1 MEWSCDLFPMRCD
14 CCLCELPHCFK
25 SFCGFVGSSL
35 KMKTM
40 FVLSA
45 ISIIGTA
52 LLRGSREEEIGQRNF
67 ITPKKKLLEINTK
80 DK

>member
-1 MEWSCDLFPMRCD
+1 MVLF
-14 CCLCELPHCFK
+14 
-25 SFCGFVGSSL
+25 GSSL
-35 KMKTM
+35 KIKTM

-80 DK
+80 DKYKCASLQ

>member
-1 MEWSCDLFPMRCD
+1 MVLF
-14 CCLCELPHCFK
+14 
-25 SFCGFVGSSL
+25 GSSL
-35 KMKTM
+35 KIKTM